1 MVLVE
6 NELKNAY
13 IWEYVPPYEISY
25 DFTTWSVADLQS
37 KWWTV
42 PAWSSVTANGYKNT
56 SDNRSYIK
64 LSSSELHDYAQTAT
78 KLVMKLHW
86 TATWLTERALSIF
99 DGTTE
104 ICNLYWNYVAN
115 SATFGQVSYVNE
127 SISEYW
133 QNWEFTTTFTVD
145 IQNKTWE
152 YVSTGHTTLTWTVT
166 DASITSFRLSNG
178 IWVYFQ
184 GSGYIKDMS
193 ITIA

>member
-1 MVLVE
+1 M
-6 NELKNAY
+6 Y
-13 IWEYVPPYEISY
+13 IWTNKVRPMWIFNISY
-25 DFTTWSVADLQS
+25 DFTTWSAADLQN

-42 PAWSSVTANGYKNT
+42 PTWSSITTNGYKNT
-56 SDNRSYIK
+56 SSNRSYIK
-64 LSSSELHDYAQTAT
+64 LSSSELYDYAQVAT
-78 KLVMKLHW
+78 KLVMQLHW
-86 TATWLTERALSIF
+86 KGTWHTERVLSTMN
-99 DGTTE
+99 GNTE

-152 YVSTGHTTLTWTVT
+152 YVSTNHNTLTWTVT
-166 DASITSFRLSNG
+166 DASITSFRWSNG

-184 GSGYIKDMS
+184 GAGYMKDIS
-193 ITIA
+193 VTIEY